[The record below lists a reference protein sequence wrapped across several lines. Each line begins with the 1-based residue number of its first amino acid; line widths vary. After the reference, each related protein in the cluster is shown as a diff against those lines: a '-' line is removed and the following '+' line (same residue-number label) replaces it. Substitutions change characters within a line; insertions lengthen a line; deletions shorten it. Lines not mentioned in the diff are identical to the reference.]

1 MSINGIK
8 STAKTE
14 TKNNNFFSTV
24 WQIIII
30 FHANFAVLK
39 KEYYDKLRS
48 LKREN

>member
-1 MSINGIK
+1 MSIKGIK

-24 WQIIII
+24 WQIII

-39 KEYYDKLRS
+39 KLYYDKLRS